1 MRRILTALLASGL
14 LCLSAGQAHAQQG
27 PQIISPCIDY
37 AGNAALPSLQQAY
50 QFDPSNMYGPS
61 GWAQYMGQPF
71 GAGPYGPATAFSP
84 PGLVAAYGPFGPGP
98 TAANIAALTIPPGGF
113 GFNNPNINNFANT
126 TTALGLAG
134 LQQGELGTLYG
145 RYGLGAGYQT
155 AAGMWTAGL
164 SGRAASTFA
173 ILLALCINHNPPQ
186 LPGMTPPASQD
197 GSGS

>member
-1 MRRILTALLASGL
+1 MRRLLLAVLASGL
-14 LCLSAGQAHAQQG
+14 LGLPVGQAYAQGGQM
-27 PQIISPCIDY
+27 ISPCIDY
-37 AGNAALPSLQQAY
+37 AGYSALPSLQQAY
-50 QFDPSNMYGPS
+50 MFDPSYGYAPG
-61 GWAQYMGQPF
+61 GWGAMSQPW
-71 GAGPYGPATAFSP
+71 GAGPIGPMTAFSP
-84 PGLVAAYGPFGPGP
+84 PGLVAAYGPFGAGP
-98 TAANIAALTIPPGGF
+98 TAANISAFMVPPGGF
-113 GFNNPNINNFANT
+113 GFQNQAVNNFVNT

-186 LPGMTPPASQD
+186 LPGMTPPAGEG